1 MRVIVIG
8 LRGIPEIQGG
18 VETHAENLYPH
29 MVKLGCDIEII
40 ARPAFYENKSIQNWK
55 GIKIRYIW
63 SPQMPAMEAFVHSFL
78 ATIYACFKRPDVLH
92 IHAVGPMLMAPLA
105 RMFGI
110 KVVVT
115 HHGPDY
121 DREKWGLFAKWIL
134 RLGEKYGV
142 KYSNEVIVISNVIKD
157 IVKNTHGK
165 YSSVIP
171 NGANIPI
178 LLESTNVL
186 NEFSLIRNKYILQV
200 SRFVPEKRQLDLINA
215 FNLAKL
221 HDWKLVLVGDTTS
234 LDKYTENIK
243 SIASDNKNILLTGY
257 QGGLNLQELYTH
269 AGLFVLPSSHEGM
282 PIAILE
288 ALSYGLK
295 VLASDIPAN
304 LELGM
309 PDAQYYALGDVNS
322 LAKLLQE
329 TVKQEISDDY
339 KNNLRAC
346 VKDKYDWRLIAS
358 KTIQVYEKAIN

>member
-1 MRVIVIG
+1 MYVIVTG

-18 VETHAENLYPH
+18 IETHAENLYPH
-29 MVKLGCDIEII
+29 LVKLGCDIEII
-40 ARPAFYENKSIQNWK
+40 TRPAFYKNRATKNWK

-63 SPQMPAMEAFVHSFL
+63 SPRTPAIEAIVHTFL
-78 ATIYACFKRPDVLH
+78 AVIYASFKRPDVLH

-110 KVVVT
+110 RVVVT

-121 DREKWGLFAKWIL
+121 DREKWGFFAKWVL
-134 RLGEKYGV
+134 RLGEKFGV
-142 KYSNEVIVISNVIKD
+142 KYSNEVIVISNVIKN
-157 IVKNTHGK
+157 IVKNKHEK
-165 YSSVIP
+165 CSSVIP
-171 NGANIPI
+171 NGVNIPI
-178 LLESTNVL
+178 LLESKNVL
-186 NEFSLIRNKYILQV
+186 DEFGLIRNKYILQV

-215 FNLAKL
+215 FNVAKL
-221 HDWKLVLVGDTTS
+221 HNWKLVLTGDVTS
-234 LDKYTENIK
+234 PDKFTENIK
-243 SIASDNKNILLTGY
+243 SLASDNKNIILTGF

-304 LELGM
+304 LELGL
-309 PDAQYYALGDVNS
+309 PDEQYFSLGDVDS

-329 TVKQEISDDY
+329 VVQQNISNEYRD
-339 KNNLRAC
+339 NLRAWI
-346 VKDKYDWRLIAS
+346 KDKYNWHFIAS
-358 KTIQVYEKAIN
+358 KTIQIYEKAIN